1 MSGREPFVKFIPIE
15 VALPAPRL
23 VLLDQESPEETVGR
37 FGTGED
43 PDHPLPSAI
52 DGSLRTQSSPSEK
65 QNRSRILWREARR
78 VLPLRSSAFSPTPR
92 SASSCACASC
102 SPASSRAISFVAKGR
117 RMRVTSGVCARANE
131 VAERPARGRIGLL
144 LTSQ

>member
-1 MSGREPFVKFIPIE
+1 MSGGEPFVKFIPIE

-92 SASSCACASC
+92 SASSCACARC
-102 SPASSRAISFVAKGR
+102 SPASSRAISSVARREADESDFGSVRKGK
-117 RMRVTSGVCARANE
+117 
-131 VAERPARGRIGLL
+131 RGHGAASKVVVFGL
-144 LTSQ
+144 